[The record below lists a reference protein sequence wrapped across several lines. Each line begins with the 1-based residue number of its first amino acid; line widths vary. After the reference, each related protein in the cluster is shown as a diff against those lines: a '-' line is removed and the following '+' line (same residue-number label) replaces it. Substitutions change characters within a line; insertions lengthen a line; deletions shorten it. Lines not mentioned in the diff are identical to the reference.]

1 MDCSPPDFSVHGIS
15 QAILLEW
22 LAVPFSRESSRLRD
36 RTQVSYIEGRFFTIW
51 ATRGAQL
58 RLTELLGWN
67 TDPIGLV
74 SSWSKTPENYLCV
87 SVSFPLSLFPTHHP
101 VWGWME
107 NPAWEE
113 RVLTRTSP
121 CWHPDLGLLAP
132 RTVRK
137 EISVVYF
144 TESIVFFYGI
154 LGWQIQNLLF

>member
-22 LAVPFSRESSRLRD
+22 LAVPFSRESSRPRD

-74 SSWSKTPENYLCV
+74 SSWSETPENSLCI
-87 SVSFPLSLFPTHHP
+87 SVSFPLSSSPAPTLC
-101 VWGWME
+101 
-107 NPAWEE
+107 EE
-113 RVLTRTSP
+113 SQRSQPGKKQFLP
-121 CWHPDLGLLAP
+121 EPHLAGTLNWDFYPP

-137 EISVVYF
+137 EISVVYS
-144 TESIVFFYGI
+144 TESIVLFYSI
-154 LGWQIQNLLF
+154 PSW